1 MIISNDSYVDSPFL
15 IEGRKSSCICWWS
28 SGGLWRCSSSN
39 RSSRSWFGYCRG
51 CQVIMESRNLV
62 LTRLSS
68 RLGLSLLERRLQRR
82 SAAARPDPLRGVS
95 AKSRTKTKSR
105 KGSSASSG
113 TSHDSGNQV
122 IDLTVDSPLQQLNAL
137 FPHLETH
144 ALSAVLASTNNS
156 LAEAVEVV
164 LAQSTD
170 LPTPGSSSGPTTT
183 SMPPL
188 LSPAS
193 SSPLPPC
200 PECPVCLSSLRGCR
214 IYQCKE
220 GHSLCHQCKN
230 NPQV

>member
-1 MIISNDSYVDSPFL
+1 MGWLLQGLPGYL
-15 IEGRKSSCICWWS
+15 RKFK
-28 SGGLWRCSSSN
+28 L
-39 RSSRSWFGYCRG
+39 
-51 CQVIMESRNLV
+51 LV

-113 TSHDSGNQV
+113 TSHVSGNQV
-122 IDLTVDSPLQQLNAL
+122 IDLTVDSPLQQLSAL

-183 SMPPL
+183 SMPSL
-188 LSPAS
+188 LSPSS